1 MPEVKE
7 INGKIVEVSPESKVF
22 YIGREKLPGAM
33 AGYEELKIIPIS
45 EPTIVKP
52 EITYPVVR
60 TEELKYRPTWALT
73 EEEKKALLEKGRI
86 IFEKLKELGR
96 ISAKELEKLFKKD
109 KEKYSKMMKELGIEV
124 L

>member
-22 YIGREKLPGAM
+22 YITREKLPGILG
-33 AGYEELKIIPIS
+33 GYEELKVIPIS

-52 EITYPVVR
+52 EIKPVVK
-60 TEELKYRPTWALT
+60 TEELEYRPAYALT
-73 EEEKKALLEKGRI
+73 EEERKALLEKAKI
-86 IFEKLKELGR
+86 IFEKLKELGKM
-96 ISAKELEKLFKKD
+96 SVEELERLFKSD
-109 KEKYSKMMKELGIEV
+109 KEKYMKMMKELGIEV